1 MVLAGPSS
9 DEERVIMAVES
20 LYSDQLKPYSR
31 ILLKRLREQAEQL
44 GMDGSGRI
52 ADAGRLREVCESM
65 GAWLLVQAENGA
77 EWSALLRNRPVSFV
91 DVYSP
96 QDIYPSELWRAAQQY
111 FEGLDDGH
119 MTLPGGRYSCAQAL
133 QARELPFLA
142 GRSLGELCH
151 IVQLGISQ
159 KKLLGYLHGA
169 VVPYGRS
176 QSRLKDHCAEQQ
188 KPCEAEA
195 STSEQLADWET
206 MRTFL
211 REIMSRLTPGVDSIP
226 LSNLKR
232 LFRTRFKTKG
242 LSETALGHSKLSEL
256 LQDERLRDI
265 CKVVLN
271 GHNYVVTPVLATPPR
286 SQHVREEP
294 EHTTSSRTRALHLSL
309 DEALHPTWPP
319 SACPPVGVPPAVE
332 VLPPLSGCATIR
344 HGRNDFRD
352 VHRTP
357 SPPSCSWGSR
367 ARCFPREADGL
378 AKPLPVAERRETN
391 NLVQQEAC
399 QEHESKLGR
408 LVLTPCTLSSM
419 GFQVSNT
426 FIHAF
431 MPPPTPLCNSSRR
444 SRSLPR
450 GIF

>member
-1 MVLAGPSS
+1 MVLARPSS
-9 DEERVIMAVES
+9 DEERVMMAVES
-20 LYSDQLKPYSR
+20 LYNDQLKPYSR

-44 GMDGSGRI
+44 GMDGSGRT

-65 GAWLLVQAENGA
+65 GAWLLVQAESGA
-77 EWSALLRNRPVSFV
+77 EWSALLRNRPASFV

-188 KPCEAEA
+188 KPCE
-195 STSEQLADWET
+195 SSSEQLADWET

-232 LFRTRFKTKG
+232 LFRTRFKTRG
-242 LSETALGHSKLSEL
+242 LSETALGHAKLSEL
-256 LQDERLRDI
+256 LQDERIQDI
-265 CKVVLN
+265 CAVVLR

-286 SQHVREEP
+286 GHHAREEQ
-294 EHTTSSRTRALHLSL
+294 EHTTRSRARAVPLSL
-309 DEALHPTWPP
+309 DEALHPTWLP
-319 SACPPVGVPPAVE
+319 SACSLVGVPPAAE
-332 VLPPLSGCATIR
+332 VLPPLSGCATIH
-344 HGRNDFRD
+344 HGRNDLWE
-352 VHRTP
+352 VGRTP

-367 ARCFPREADGL
+367 ARCFPKEAEGW
-378 AKPLPVAERRETN
+378 AKPLPVAERQGTNIAGEQETW
-391 NLVQQEAC
+391 
-399 QEHESKLGR
+399 QEHESKLER

-450 GIF
+450 GVC